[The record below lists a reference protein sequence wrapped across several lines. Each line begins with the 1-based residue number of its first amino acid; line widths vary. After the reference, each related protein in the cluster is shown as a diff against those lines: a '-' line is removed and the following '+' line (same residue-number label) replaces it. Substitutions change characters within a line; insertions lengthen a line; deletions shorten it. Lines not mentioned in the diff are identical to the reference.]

1 MARVLHLFKGDH
13 AAEAATVITAQ
24 VGAGDQVTVA
34 LLDASPPPGVPSG
47 VETHR
52 VPGDL
57 PYERLVE
64 LVFASDH
71 VVTW

>member
-13 AAEAATVITAQ
+13 AGEAAAVIGAQ
-24 VGAGDQVTVA
+24 LAAGDVVTVA
-34 LLDASPPPGVPSG
+34 LLDAAEPELPAGVTLRRVPS
-47 VETHR
+47 E
-52 VPGDL
+52 L
-57 PYERLVE
+57 PYAKLVE